1 LTKITKVLTRKTWIW
16 IGIGILLSIAV
27 LLYFILR
34 KPFDPFDVDIS
45 DVELEL
51 SFVDLNKELKSS
63 DSLQLLKL
71 RDEYKKNNSEILEYV
86 MAGCLGIDVDVDS
99 IYVRKTKD
107 FFSYKDIQQIEQG
120 TQNITTDEKL
130 KGEITDAFKRLKI
143 HHPSGEFPRKIIFA
157 NTCFCVNAIV
167 NNQPTDIPI
176 GAFVIPKEKSIIVQE
191 EKYIGGNLSLLQ
203 MPPLNQ
209 FVHNWTTNGY
219 KKEYLKRDVVEAWL
233 EQFFFPVKKNEQ
245 ADVIHEAVR
254 YGKILYFLHAAFPN
268 MAEEQILRYDRSKL
282 DWSHDQEKAIW
293 SFLVENELLF
303 QSSEKTIMNLFSEGP
318 FTPNL
323 EKDGKNE
330 SPDRIGKFI
339 GFRMVQE
346 FMKENASEDFKLDK
360 LMSASAEQIYK
371 SYKP

>member
-1 LTKITKVLTRKTWIW
+1 MTKITKVLTRKTWIW
-16 IGIGILLSIAV
+16 IGIGIISVTVI
-27 LLYFILR
+27 LLYFVLR
-34 KPFDPFDVDIS
+34 KPFDPFEVDIS
-45 DVELEL
+45 EVNLEL
-51 SFVDLNKELKSS
+51 TFVDLNNELKSS
-63 DSLQLLKL
+63 DSIQLLKL
-71 RDEYKKNNSEILEYV
+71 REEYKKNNSEVLEYLL
-86 MAGCLGIDVDVDS
+86 AGCLGIDLDVDS
-99 IYVRKTKD
+99 IYLRRIKAFYT
-107 FFSYKDIQQIEQG
+107 YQDIQQIEQS
-120 TQNITTDEKL
+120 TKDIPKDEQL
-130 KGEITDAFKRLKI
+130 KSDILDAFKRLKV
-143 HHPSGEFPRKIIFA
+143 HHPSGELPRKVIFA

-176 GAFVIPKEKSIIVQE
+176 GAFVIPKEKSIIIQE

-209 FVHNWTTNGY
+209 FVHNWTINGY
-219 KKEYLKRDVVEAWL
+219 KKVYLKRDVVEAWL

-254 YGKILYFLHAAFPN
+254 YGKILYFLNAAFPN
-268 MAEEQILRYDRSKL
+268 MSEEHILRYDKSKL
-282 DWSHDQEKAIW
+282 DWSHNQEKAIW
-293 SFLVENELLF
+293 SYLVENELLF
-303 QSSEKTIMNLFSEGP
+303 QSNEKTIMNLFSEGP

-360 LMSASAEQIYK
+360 LMSASAEEIYK

>member
-1 LTKITKVLTRKTWIW
+1 LTRKTWTW
-16 IGIGILLSIAV
+16 IGIGILLGIAL

-34 KPFDPFDVDIS
+34 KPFNPFDVDIS

-51 SFVDLNKELKSS
+51 TFVDLNKELKSS
-63 DSLQLLKL
+63 NSDQLLRL
-71 RDEYKKNNSEILEYV
+71 RDEYKKNNSEILEYL

-99 IYVRKTKD
+99 IYVRKTKE
-107 FFSYKDIQQIEQG
+107 FYAYEDIQQIEKS
-120 TQNITTDEKL
+120 TQNITTDKKL
-130 KGEITDAFKRLKI
+130 KGEISDAFKRLKV
-143 HHPSGEFPRKIIFA
+143 HHPSGEFPRKVIFA

-203 MPPLNQ
+203 TPPLNE
-209 FVHNWTTNGY
+209 FVHNWTINGY
-219 KKEYLKRDVVEAWL
+219 KREYLTRDVVEAWL
-233 EQFFFPVKKNEQ
+233 EQFFFPVKQDEQ

-254 YGKILYFLHAAFPN
+254 YGKILYFLHAAFPD
-268 MAEEQILRYDRSKL
+268 MSEAQILRYDESKWV
-282 DWSHDQEKAIW
+282 WSLNEEKAIW
-293 SFLVENELLF
+293 SYLVENQILF
-303 QSSEKTIMNLFSEGP
+303 QSNEKTKMNLFSEGP

-323 EKDGKNE
+323 EKKDKND

-339 GFRMVQE
+339 GFRMVQA

-360 LMSASAEQIYK
+360 LLSTSAEEIYK